1 MALELIPL
9 KNVEQKLGLAK
20 RFNFVKFASLIC
32 KFAKFVSPEGLFSHW
47 SESWTTGQHYA
58 YRLRVGDTRPS
69 LSPRFGR
76 NTSKHS
82 SMALR
87 PSCTT
92 SIFFSHG

>member
-20 RFNFVKFASLIC
+20 RFNFA

-58 YRLRVGDTRPS
+58 Y
-69 LSPRFGR
+69 
-76 NTSKHS
+76 
-82 SMALR
+82 
-87 PSCTT
+87 
-92 SIFFSHG
+92 